1 MIETTDVSPYVAR
14 EMARLYPERWTY
26 DVERS
31 ELAATVPLHIAPQG
45 AGLAPRGG
53 GKEACMPRVTYRQ
66 VTFRLPFHL
75 TGLDGR
81 QPAGTYTVET
91 EEALLETYP
100 SVVYRRIATL
110 MHVATAAGILQGL
123 PINPDDLELALARD
137 AQ

>member
-1 MIETTDVSPYVAR
+1 MIEIGDVSPYVAR

-26 DVERS
+26 DVERC
-31 ELAATVPLHIAPQG
+31 EFAATVPPHI
-45 AGLAPRGG
+45 APRGG
-53 GKEACMPRVTYRQ
+53 RKEASMPRVTYRQ
-66 VTFRLPFHL
+66 VTFRRPFHL

-100 SVVYRRIATL
+100 TVAYRRTATL
-110 MHVATAAGILQGL
+110 MHVATSPGIVQGL
-123 PINPDDLELALARD
+123 PISPDDLDLALARD